1 MLFQDKKAGLSSSS
15 QELHGA
21 QFRAKSRVD
30 LDLPTDIMAQ
40 RHRSW
45 VLGLPPQCAV
55 PLASRPLIL
64 AIGGG
69 KGGVGKS
76 LLAANLAA
84 RLANMGLRVAALDLD
99 CGGAN
104 LHTYFGMNSVPANLG
119 DFVVQ
124 EKSDLFGVLS
134 PTSIDG
140 LSIASSQRDDA
151 WAIADSLSGEGF
163 GRLWNGINSLG
174 ESGFHVVL
182 LDLGAGTSRHTI
194 DLFCCAHAGI
204 VTALPE
210 PTSVENA
217 YLFMRTV
224 FMRLMSHSAYR
235 LGRASEGAGII
246 AALNQD
252 ISGSTG
258 RSYTDKLRMLYQTN
272 PAIVGPMAGALSGR
286 LVGIIIN
293 QTRSQADI
301 DIGKAME
308 MAAQSYFG
316 FASSYLGFL
325 NYDEAAWK
333 SLRNKRLLLVDFPQ
347 SIIVRRLNEAANVLL
362 RGCGINL
369 GGLAGVG
376 NGMNFRPTG
385 SSPGYSVG

>member
-1 MLFQDKKAGLSSSS
+1 MFPEKKPEMIIGAPASFGVHS
-15 QELHGA
+15 QASPRLNIE
-21 QFRAKSRVD
+21 
-30 LDLPTDIMAQ
+30 LPTDIMAQ

-45 VLGLPPQCAV
+45 VLGLPQQCSV

-84 RLANMGLRVAALDLD
+84 RLAKLGLRVAALDLD

-104 LHTYFGMNSVPANLG
+104 LHTYFGMPSVAANLG
-119 DFVVQ
+119 DFIVQ
-124 EKSDLFGVLS
+124 NKSDLSSVLS
-134 PTSIDG
+134 PTNIEG
-140 LSIASSQRDDA
+140 LSIGSSQRDDA
-151 WAIADSLSGEGF
+151 WSISDSLSSDGF

-174 ESGFHVVL
+174 EVGFHVVL

-235 LGRASEGAGII
+235 LGKASEGAGII
-246 AALNQD
+246 SALNHD
-252 ISGSTG
+252 ISGAPG

-286 LVGIIIN
+286 LMGIMIN

-308 MAAQSYFG
+308 MAANSYFG
-316 FASSYLGFL
+316 FSASYLGYL

-333 SLRNKRLLLVDFPQ
+333 SLRNKRLMLLDFPQ
-347 SIIVRRLNEAANVLL
+347 SIIVRRLNEATNVLL
-362 RGCGINL
+362 RQCGINL
-369 GGLAGVG
+369 GTNSS
-376 NGMNFRPTG
+376 NGIG
-385 SSPGYSVG
+385 IHSSGFARV

>member
-1 MLFQDKKAGLSSSS
+1 MAFPENKAENLLGRSTPNGISNQQSS
-15 QELHGA
+15 
-21 QFRAKSRVD
+21 RANV
-30 LDLPTDIMAQ
+30 DLPTDIMAQ

-45 VLGLPPQCAV
+45 VLGLPPQCSV

-84 RLANMGLRVAALDLD
+84 RLANLGLRVAALDLD

-104 LHTYFGMNSVPANLG
+104 LHTYFGMSSVPANLG
-119 DFVVQ
+119 DFLVQ
-124 EKSDLFGVLS
+124 NKSDLFGVLS
-134 PTSIDG
+134 PSNVPG

-151 WAIADSLSGEGF
+151 WAISDSLSTDGF
-163 GRLWNGINSLG
+163 GRLWSGINSLG
-174 ESGFHVVL
+174 EQGFHVVL

-224 FMRLMSHSAYR
+224 FMRLMAHSAYR

-246 AALNQD
+246 SALNHD
-252 ISGSTG
+252 IAGAPG

-272 PAIVGPMAGALSGR
+272 PAIVGPMAGSLSGR
-286 LVGIIIN
+286 VMGIMIN

-308 MAAQSYFG
+308 MAANSYFG
-316 FASSYLGFL
+316 FASSYLGYL

-333 SLRNKRLLLVDFPQ
+333 SLRNKRLMLLDFPQ
-347 SIIVRRLNEAANVLL
+347 SIIVRRLNEATNVLL
-362 RGCGINL
+362 RQCGIEFGPHAGAANGL
-369 GGLAGVG
+369 G
-376 NGMNFRPTG
+376 FR
-385 SSPGYSVG
+385 SL